1 MNGTTENSIRGSTLL
16 TKHVS
21 LIIFLGHTVG
31 VVQLAE
37 HQTVDL
43 EVVGSRPITHP
54 SVAEGDAKVGRRPT
68 AVARHRASPWERG
81 FAGWAVRGNR
91 AFVAQLDRAPGFEPV
106 GRRFESCRTRFL
118 KSKTGR

>member
-68 AVARHRASPWERG
+68 AVARHRASPAGGPATPKGGAQDAERACG
-81 FAGWAVRGNR
+81 GAGARGNG
-91 AFVAQLDRAPGFEPV
+91 A
-106 GRRFESCRTRFL
+106 S
-118 KSKTGR
+118 